1 MSSPKEDDM
10 SSLKILQ
17 EIKNGV
23 TNPKS
28 LSASERKL
36 LIPFLMAEGQSTSEI
51 ALLLKKSDRTIERDK
66 QAIRKDNALA
76 SDPELTNI
84 MAGKLVDEANLSI
97 QRIRKFQR
105 DKDCSPAI
113 KIDAEHRCF
122 QITSTLTERLQSLG
136 FLKTATTKIEA
147 DLTHHLE
154 NPLSLDELESE
165 VKRLQDIEKSTMQK
179 ETKKIESIT
188 LKNEQ

>member
-1 MSSPKEDDM
+1 M

-23 TNPKS
+23 TDPKS
-28 LSASERKL
+28 LSGSERKS
-36 LIPFLMAEGQSTSEI
+36 LIPFLMAEGQSTAEI
-51 ALLLKKSDRTIERDK
+51 AHLLKVSDRTIERDK
-66 QAIRKDNALA
+66 KAIRKDNALA
-76 SDPELTNI
+76 HDPELTNI
-84 MAGKLVDEANLSI
+84 MAGKLQYEAQLSI

-105 DKDCSPAI
+105 DKDCTPAT

-122 QITSTLTERLQSLG
+122 QIASTLSERLQSLG
-136 FLKTATTKIEA
+136 FLKTATAKIEA

-165 VKRLQDIEKSTMQK
+165 LKHLQEIEKSTVNK
-179 ETKKIESIT
+179 DTKKIESIT
-188 LKNEQ
+188 IKHEETES